1 MEEYEK
7 LLKLAMEKA
16 PKKVF
21 ASDRFVI
28 PEPRVETQKNKTTI
42 RNLKEIADVLRRPVD
57 HLAKYLMK
65 ELATPGFLEGETL
78 VLQTSVSAEMVKKK
92 IESYTKEFVY
102 CKVCGKP
109 DTKLVKEDRLS
120 FIVCEACG
128 AKSSVGKK

>member
-7 LLKLAMEKA
+7 LLKLAIEKV

-21 ASDRFVI
+21 ARDRFII
-28 PEPRVETQKNKTTI
+28 PEPKVETQKNKTI
-42 RNLKEIADVLRRPVD
+42 IKNLKEIADVLRRPAD

-65 ELATPGFLEGETL
+65 ELATPGSIESETL
-78 VLQTSVSAEMVKKK
+78 VLQTSITTEMVKKK
-92 IESYTKEFVY
+92 IESYAKEFVY

-128 AKSSVGKK
+128 AKSSAGKK

>member
-7 LLKLAMEKA
+7 LLKLAIEKV

-21 ASDRFVI
+21 ARDRFII
-28 PEPRVETQKNKTTI
+28 PEPKVETQKNKTI
-42 RNLKEIADVLRRPVD
+42 IKNLKEIADVLRRPAD

-65 ELATPGFLEGETL
+65 ELATPGSIEGETL
-78 VLQTSVSAEMVKKK
+78 VLQTSITTEMVKKK
-92 IESYTKEFVY
+92 IESYAKEFVY

-128 AKSSVGKK
+128 AKSSAGKK

>member
-7 LLKLAMEKA
+7 LLKSAIEKV

-21 ASDRFVI
+21 ASERFVI
-28 PEPRVETQKNKTTI
+28 PEAKVETQKNKTII
-42 RNLKEIADVLRRPVD
+42 RNFKEIADVLRRPAE

-65 ELATPGFLEGETL
+65 ELATPGSLEGETL
-78 VLQTSVSAEMVKKK
+78 VLQASLSAEMVKKK
-92 IESYTKEFVY
+92 IETYTKEFVY

-109 DTKLVKEDRLS
+109 DTKLVKEDRIS

>member
-7 LLKLAMEKA
+7 LLKLAIEKV

-21 ASDRFVI
+21 ARDRFVI
-28 PEPRVETQKNKTTI
+28 PEPKVETQKNKTI
-42 RNLKEIADVLRRPVD
+42 IKNMKEIADVLRRPAE

-65 ELATPGFLEGETL
+65 ELATPGSLEGETL
-78 VLQTSVSAEMVKKK
+78 VLQTSVTAEMVKKK
-92 IESYTKEFVY
+92 IENYTKEFVY

-109 DTKLVKEDRLS
+109 DTKLVKEDRIS

>member
-7 LLKLAMEKA
+7 LLKLAIEKV

-21 ASDRFVI
+21 ARDRFII
-28 PEPRVETQKNKTTI
+28 PEPKVETQKNKTI
-42 RNLKEIADVLRRPVD
+42 IKNLKEIADVLRRPAD
-57 HLAKYLMK
+57 HLAKHLMK
-65 ELATPGFLEGETL
+65 ELATPGSIEGETL
-78 VLQTSVSAEMVKKK
+78 VLQTSITTEMVKKK
-92 IESYTKEFVY
+92 IESYAKEFVY

-128 AKSSVGKK
+128 AKSSAGKK